1 MDQTVAE
8 ALSPA
13 HSTRLAERDPITA
26 AGREPAGLR
35 RSDGTSVFTV
45 AGSARYTCP
54 EIIAAEQ
61 QIVAAGARRDG
72 CRVEPAVV
80 DLALLEATANQVAL
94 NPGQVALVRELA
106 GSGARVQ
113 LALAPAGTGKTTAMR
128 VLSAAWRAS
137 GGTVV
142 GLAPSAAAAA
152 VLREE
157 IGADTDT
164 LAKLSWHVA
173 GGAGA
178 RPGWI
183 EQIGPGTLVVIDEA
197 GMAATTDLATAIGYV
212 TARGGSVRLVGDDQQ
227 LAAIGAGGVL
237 RDLAHAHG
245 AVTLSAVMR
254 FTHPPGHRS
263 AGTAN
268 HAEGAASLA
277 LRDGDPAAIGYY
289 LDRQRVHV
297 GDLSTVTDE
306 AYRAWSADRGAGG
319 DPIMLAPTRELVA
332 ELNARARADLL
343 AAGEPGCQPVGRAA
357 ALAGGSRASAGD
369 TIITRHNDRKIRL
382 SATDWVKNGDRWQ
395 ITQVRGDGALNVAH
409 LASGRH
415 VTLPAGYVARHVQ
428 LGYAA
433 TVHGAQGITADAC
446 HTVATGTESR
456 QLLYVAM
463 TRGAHAN
470 HVYLT
475 IAGDG
480 DPHSVISRDA
490 LLPPT
495 AGDILARVL
504 ARDHSPTS
512 ATSHARAL
520 GSTDVLLAAA
530 AAR

>member
-1 MDQTVAE
+1 LGAAARKRAQLSATFQTDHGRPPTPTEALALAQQANLQTRAAKHEPRSYARQREAWRAEAVGVLGGQARLHYLVRDALAGGRQRGLGRPDRPPAARVTRRWIEEAAATVLNTVSRERATWQAHHIRAEAERHARTAGVRYADVDRAVDQTVAE

-13 HSTRLAERDPITA
+13 HSTLLAERDPITA

-61 QIVAAGARRDG
+61 QIVAAGGRRDG
-72 CRVEPAVV
+72 RRVEPAVV
-80 DLALLEATANQVAL
+80 DLALLEATANGMAL

-128 VLSAAWRAS
+128 VLSMAWRAS

-164 LAKLSWHVA
+164 LAKLSWHLA

-183 EQIGPGTLVVIDEA
+183 EQLGPGTLVVIDEA
-197 GMAATTDLATAIGYV
+197 GMAATTDLATAIGYL

-263 AGTAN
+263 A
-268 HAEGAASLA
+268 
-277 LRDGDPAAIGYY
+277 RDGEPRRRRRVARAARRRPGRDRLLPRPAAGPRRGPEHRHRPGVPG
-289 LDRQRVHV
+289 LV
-297 GDLSTVTDE
+297 GRPGRRRRPDH
-306 AYRAWSADRGAGG
+306 AGAHPRAGRGAQR
-319 DPIMLAPTRELVA
+319 P
-332 ELNARARADLL
+332 RARRPA
-343 AAGEPGCQPVGRAA
+343 R
-357 ALAGGSRASAGD
+357 
-369 TIITRHNDRKIRL
+369 
-382 SATDWVKNGDRWQ
+382 RW
-395 ITQVRGDGALNVAH
+395 
-409 LASGRH
+409 
-415 VTLPAGYVARHVQ
+415 
-428 LGYAA
+428 
-433 TVHGAQGITADAC
+433 
-446 HTVATGTESR
+446 
-456 QLLYVAM
+456 
-463 TRGAHAN
+463 
-470 HVYLT
+470 
-475 IAGDG
+475 
-480 DPHSVISRDA
+480 
-490 LLPPT
+490 
-495 AGDILARVL
+495 
-504 ARDHSPTS
+504 
-512 ATSHARAL
+512 
-520 GSTDVLLAAA
+520 
-530 AAR
+530 